1 MQQKPRIKALLPDG
15 RHLVKVVS
23 VQEAEQI
30 KIMFANA
37 QGYTSL
43 WLDLDDFACDVL
55 YGILHCSG
63 KPKQVYTNAERLKQD
78 LIGCKVK
85 IDILN
90 NQVQA
95 VIKPERILQ
104 SY

>member
-1 MQQKPRIKALLPDG
+1 MQHTRKTKPLLPDG

-55 YGILHCSG
+55 YGILHCAG
-63 KPKQVYTNAERLKQD
+63 QQKRVYTNAEKLKQD
-78 LIGCKVK
+78 LINCQVK

-95 VIKPERILQ
+95 VLKPERKLQ
-104 SY
+104 FY